1 MAENDPCWLAPGARP
16 HVATLVRAIA
26 PHAARLDAKL
36 AALLKRGGY
45 GEEQARSLLAITP
58 AAASRRR
65 TLDAFFRQV
74 EENGRRLAT
83 LHVTPD
89 QVKAVLQ
96 TSRALLEAVLK
107 GRFGPAGEQMQLAT
121 DFAVY
126 RAFYEVRERE
136 VRLLESAARQAEE
149 QERRRIGRELH
160 DEAGQSLLLLRLELE
175 MLERA
180 APEELRPR
188 LAAARGTTEMIVA
201 ELRRIVSALSP
212 AVLERLGLAAALR
225 HLTERF
231 RNAYPATVRASLA
244 LPPEPLPLEMQEVIY
259 RVVQESLNNV
269 AKHSRASRVHVSVR
283 AADKKCRARISDNG
297 AGFSAVAAGRR
308 PMSFGLAGMRERA
321 ELLGGTLT
329 VRSAP
334 GAGTV
339 VVLDLPVLRSRD
351 GQDNR
356 THATGAG

>member
-16 HVATLVRAIA
+16 HVAAMVRAIA
-26 PHAARLDAKL
+26 PFAGELDKRL
-36 AALLKRGGY
+36 AALLKRAGY
-45 GEEQARSLLAITP
+45 DAEQARGLMAITP

-74 EENGRRLAT
+74 EENGRLLAT
-83 LHVTPD
+83 LRVTPD
-89 QVKAVLQ
+89 QVKEVLHAF
-96 TSRALLEAVLK
+96 RKLLAPVMK

-136 VRLLESAARQAEE
+136 VRLLESAARQTEE

-175 MLERA
+175 MLERD

-188 LAAARGTTEMIVA
+188 LAAARGTTETIVA
-201 ELRRIVSALSP
+201 ELRRIVSALGP

-225 HLTERF
+225 HLADRF
-231 RNAYPATVRASLA
+231 RKAYPAATRTAIA
-244 LPPEPLPLEMQEVIY
+244 LPPAPLPLGLQEVVY
-259 RVVQESLNNV
+259 RVAQESLNNV
-269 AKHSRASRVHVSVR
+269 AKHSRASRVNVSVR
-283 AADKKCRARISDNG
+283 AADKRIRARISDNG
-297 AGFSAVAAGRR
+297 IGFSAEAAGRR

-321 ELLGGTLT
+321 ELLGGTLA

-334 GAGTV
+334 GTGTV
-339 VVLDLPVLRSRD
+339 VTLDLPVPSEPQRLE
-351 GQDNR
+351 NR
-356 THATGAG
+356 THATGVG